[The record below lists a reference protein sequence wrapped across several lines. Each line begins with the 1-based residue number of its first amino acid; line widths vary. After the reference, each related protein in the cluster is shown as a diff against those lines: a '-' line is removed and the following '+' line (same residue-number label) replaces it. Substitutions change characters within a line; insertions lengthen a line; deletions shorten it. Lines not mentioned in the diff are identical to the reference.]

1 VHAQW
6 DLRLLYLPS
15 FKTLGRVVGRIEGK
29 IMKPTIDPGARRFW
43 RDHPIVLSH
52 HAVLVFGLLLL
63 TACSD
68 QSASGKVPP
77 PAPPGVPVMAAR
89 VIQKAVPVQIR
100 AVGNVQAISSVT
112 IKSQV
117 DGQVLRVHF
126 EEGQTVRKGEIL
138 FTLDPALF
146 DATLRQARAT
156 LARDTA
162 QLLQA
167 EAALSQSRAAEKQAE
182 ANLARDT
189 AQLENAKAQERRYK
203 SLIDD
208 GAVSSEQYDTIRT
221 AAAATVATV
230 EADRAAVSNTQAA
243 IQAAQATVANV
254 KATIEADQAVVDNAQ
269 IQLGY
274 ATIRSPMD
282 GRTGSLLV
290 HPGSAV
296 KARDDS
302 GAMVMVNQISPIYVA
317 FAVPQKYLG
326 DIKKYLAQGTV
337 KVEAIPQGQ
346 EADPVQGQLTFVNN
360 TVDPSTASIQL
371 KATFANAD
379 NRLWPGQFL
388 NTVLTLTTQPNAVV
402 VPSQAIQTGQ
412 QGPYVFVIKPDLTVD
427 ARTVTVERT
436 VGSDAVVQTGLAVGE
451 RVVADGQVRLV
462 PGAHVEIRTSPAS
475 SSGEGKTG

>member
-1 VHAQW
+1 
-6 DLRLLYLPS
+6 
-15 FKTLGRVVGRIEGK
+15 
-29 IMKPTIDPGARRFW
+29 MKPTIVPGTRRFW
-43 RDHPIVLSH
+43 RGHPAGVSN
-52 HAVLVFGLLLL
+52 HAFLVASLFFLA
-63 TACSD
+63 ACSE
-68 QSASGKVPP
+68 QNASGKVPP
-77 PAPPGVPVMAAR
+77 AAPQGVPVLAAM
-89 VIQKAVPVQIR
+89 VTQKAVPVQIR

-126 EEGQTVRKGEIL
+126 EEGQNVRKGDVL
-138 FTLDPALF
+138 FTLDPAPF
-146 DATLRQARAT
+146 EATLRQAKAT
-156 LARDTA
+156 LARETA

-208 GAVSSEQYDTIRT
+208 GAVSTEQYDAVRT
-221 AAAATVATV
+221 AAAALVATAD
-230 EADRAAVSNTQAA
+230 ADRAAVANTQAA
-243 IQAAQATVANV
+243 IQAAHATVANV
-254 KATIEADQAVVDNAQ
+254 KAAIEADQAVVDNAQ
-269 IQLGY
+269 IQLNY
-274 ATIRSPMD
+274 TVLRAPMD

-290 HPGSAV
+290 HAGNTI

-302 GAMVMVNQISPIYVA
+302 GAMVMINQISPIYVA

-337 KVEAIPQGQ
+337 NVEAIPQGQ

-360 TVDPSTASIQL
+360 TVDSSTASIQL

-402 VPSQAIQTGQ
+402 IPSQAVQTGP
-412 QGPYVFVIKPDLTVD
+412 QGSYVFVIKPDLTVD
-427 ARTVTVERT
+427 TRAVTLERT
-436 VGSDAVVQTGLAVGE
+436 VGADAVIQTGLTPGE
-451 RVVADGQVRLV
+451 QVVADGQVRLV
-462 PGAHVEIRTSPAS
+462 PGARVEIRTSPTPTPAERKA
-475 SSGEGKTG
+475 G

>member
-1 VHAQW
+1 
-6 DLRLLYLPS
+6 
-15 FKTLGRVVGRIEGK
+15 
-29 IMKPTIDPGARRFW
+29 MKPMSLDSSPPAWCGHPAVISRFTIFM
-43 RDHPIVLSH
+43 
-52 HAVLVFGLLLL
+52 FGLFLL

-68 QSASGKVPP
+68 QNASGKVLP
-77 PAPPGVPVMAAR
+77 PAPQGVPVMAAT
-89 VIQKAVPVQIR
+89 VLQKAVPVQIR

-126 EEGQTVRKGEIL
+126 EEGQNVQRGDIL
-138 FTLDPALF
+138 FTLDPGPFEAAF
-146 DATLRQARAT
+146 RQAKAA

-162 QLLQA
+162 QSLQA
-167 EAALSQSRAAEKQAE
+167 EAALSQSRATEKQAE
-182 ANLARDT
+182 ANLARDM
-189 AQLENAKAQERRYK
+189 AQLENARAQERRYK

-230 EADRAAVSNTQAA
+230 EADRAAVANAQAA
-243 IQAAQATVANV
+243 IEAAQATVANV
-254 KATIEADQAVVDNAQ
+254 KAAIEADQAVVDNAQ

-274 ATIRSPMD
+274 ATIRAPMN

-302 GAMVMVNQISPIYVA
+302 GAMVMINQISPIYVA
-317 FAVPQKYLG
+317 FAVPEKYLA
-326 DIKKYLAQGTV
+326 DIKKYLAEGTV
-337 KVEAIPQGQ
+337 KVGVIQPGQ
-346 EADPVQGQLTFVNN
+346 KTDPAWGELNFVNN
-360 TVDPSTASIQL
+360 TVDPSTATIQL
-371 KATFANAD
+371 KATYPNVD

-388 NTVLTLTTQPNAVV
+388 NVLLTLTTEPNAIV

-412 QGPYVFVIKPDLTVD
+412 EGPYVFVIKPGLTVD
-427 ARTVTVERT
+427 ARPVTVQRT
-436 VGSDAVVQTGLAVGE
+436 EGPDAVIQTGLTVGE

-462 PGAHVEIRTSPAS
+462 PGARVEIRTSPVS
-475 SSGEGKTG
+475 TSQDRKDG

>member
-1 VHAQW
+1 MRPMIV
-6 DLRLLYLPS
+6 RGSLP
-15 FKTLGRVVGRIEGK
+15 LWGGH
-29 IMKPTIDPGARRFW
+29 PTAP
-43 RDHPIVLSH
+43 SH
-52 HAVLVFGLLLL
+52 HALLVAGLLLL
-63 TACSD
+63 AACSD
-68 QSASGKVPP
+68 QSASGKTPP
-77 PAPPGVPVMAAR
+77 PAPQAGPVMAAM
-89 VIQKAVPVQIR
+89 VLQKAVPVQIR

-126 EEGQTVRKGEIL
+126 EEGQSVRKGDVL
-138 FTLDPALF
+138 FTLDPAPF
-146 DATLRQARAT
+146 EATLRQAKAT

-167 EAALSQSRAAEKQAE
+167 EAAVSQSRAAEKQAE

-208 GAVSSEQYDTIRT
+208 GAVSSEQYDTVRT
-221 AAAATVATV
+221 AATATMATV
-230 EADRAAVSNTQAA
+230 EADRAAVANTQAA

-254 KATIEADQAVVDNAQ
+254 KAAIEADQAVVDNAQ

-274 ATIRSPMD
+274 TALRAPMD

-290 HPGSAV
+290 HAGNTI

-302 GAMVMVNQISPIYVA
+302 SAMVMVNQIQPIYVT

-337 KVEAIPQGQ
+337 KVEVIPQGQ
-346 EADPVQGQLTFVNN
+346 VADPVQGELTFVNN
-360 TVDPSTASIQL
+360 TVDSSTASIQL
-371 KATFANAD
+371 KATFANVD

-388 NTVLTLTTQPNAVV
+388 NVVLTLTTEPNAVV
-402 VPSQAIQTGQ
+402 IPSQAIQTGQ

-427 ARTVTVERT
+427 TRAVTVERT
-436 VGSDAVVQTGLAVGE
+436 VGPDAVIQTGLTPGE
-451 RVVADGQVRLV
+451 QVVADGQVRLV
-462 PGAHVEIRTSPAS
+462 PGARVEIRTSPTPMPAERKA
-475 SSGEGKTG
+475 G

>member
-1 VHAQW
+1 
-6 DLRLLYLPS
+6 
-15 FKTLGRVVGRIEGK
+15 
-29 IMKPTIDPGARRFW
+29 
-43 RDHPIVLSH
+43 
-52 HAVLVFGLLLL
+52 
-63 TACSD
+63 
-68 QSASGKVPP
+68 
-77 PAPPGVPVMAAR
+77 MAAM

-126 EEGQTVRKGEIL
+126 EEGQNVRKGDIL
-138 FTLDPALF
+138 FTLDPAPF
-146 DATLRQARAT
+146 EATLRQAKAAM
-156 LARDTA
+156 ARDTA
-162 QLLQA
+162 QLLQT

-182 ANLARDT
+182 ANLARDV

-230 EADRAAVSNTQAA
+230 EADRAAVTNAQAA
-243 IQAAQATVANV
+243 IQAAQAAVANV
-254 KATIEADQAVVDNAQ
+254 EAAIEADQAVVDNAQ
-269 IQLGY
+269 IQLNY
-274 ATIRSPMD
+274 TTLRAPMD

-290 HPGSAV
+290 HAGNTI

-302 GAMVMVNQISPIYVA
+302 SAMVMVNQIQPIYVT
-317 FAVPQKYLG
+317 FAVPQKYLE
-326 DIKKYLAQGTV
+326 DIKKFLSQGTL
-337 KVEAIPQGQ
+337 KVEALPQGQ
-346 EADPVQGQLTFVNN
+346 KADAIQGALTFVNN

-371 KATFANAD
+371 KATFANVD

-388 NTVLTLTTQPNAVV
+388 NTILTLTSDPNAVV
-402 VPSQAIQTGQ
+402 IPSQAIQTGQ

-427 ARTVTVERT
+427 ARTVAVERT
-436 VGSDAVVQTGLAVGE
+436 VGPDAVIQTGLTPGE

-462 PGAHVEIRTSPAS
+462 PGARVEIRTTPAS
-475 SSGEGKTG
+475 TPAEGKAG

>member
-1 VHAQW
+1 
-6 DLRLLYLPS
+6 
-15 FKTLGRVVGRIEGK
+15 
-29 IMKPTIDPGARRFW
+29 MKPMILDGSPPAW
-43 RDHPIVLSH
+43 RGHPTVVCH
-52 HAVLVFGLLLL
+52 HTFFVFGLLLL

-68 QSASGKVPP
+68 QNASGKVPP
-77 PAPPGVPVMAAR
+77 PAPQGVPVMAAT
-89 VIQKAVPVQIR
+89 VLQKPVPVQVR

-126 EEGQTVRKGEIL
+126 QEGQNVQRGDIL
-138 FTLDPALF
+138 FTLDPGPF
-146 DATLRQARAT
+146 EATLRQAKAA

-162 QLLQA
+162 QSLQA

-189 AQLENAKAQERRYK
+189 AQLENARAQERRYK

-230 EADRAAVSNTQAA
+230 EADRAAVANTQAA

-254 KATIEADQAVVDNAQ
+254 KASMEADQAVVDNAQ

-274 ATIRSPMD
+274 TTIRAPME
-282 GRTGSLLV
+282 GQTGGLLV

-302 GAMVMVNQISPIYVA
+302 GAMVMMNQIRPIYVG
-317 FAVPQKYLG
+317 FAVPQKYLA
-326 DIKKYLAQGTV
+326 DIKKYLAQGSV
-337 KVEAIPQGQ
+337 KVTAFPQGQ
-346 EADPVQGQLTFVNN
+346 EADPAQGELTFVNN
-360 TVDPSTASIQL
+360 TVDPATASIQL
-371 KATFANAD
+371 KATFANSD
-379 NRLWPGQFL
+379 NRLWPGLFL
-388 NTVLTLTTQPNAVV
+388 NVILTLTTDPNAVV
-402 VPSQAIQTGQ
+402 IPSQAIQTGQ
-412 QGPYVFVIKPDLTVD
+412 QGPYVFVIKPDLTVE
-427 ARTVTVERT
+427 ARTVAVERN
-436 VGSDAVVQTGLAVGE
+436 VGPDAVIQTGLTPGE

-462 PGAHVEIRTSPAS
+462 PGARVEIRATSAS
-475 SSGEGKTG
+475 GSGERKAG

>member
-1 VHAQW
+1 
-6 DLRLLYLPS
+6 
-15 FKTLGRVVGRIEGK
+15 
-29 IMKPTIDPGARRFW
+29 
-43 RDHPIVLSH
+43 
-52 HAVLVFGLLLL
+52 
-63 TACSD
+63 
-68 QSASGKVPP
+68 
-77 PAPPGVPVMAAR
+77 MAAM
-89 VIQKAVPVQIR
+89 VLQKAVPVQIR

-126 EEGQTVRKGEIL
+126 EEGQSVRKGDVL
-138 FTLDPALF
+138 FTLDPAPF
-146 DATLRQARAT
+146 EATLRQAKAT

-167 EAALSQSRAAEKQAE
+167 EAAVSQSRAAEKQAE

-208 GAVSSEQYDTIRT
+208 GAVSSEQYDTVRT
-221 AAAATVATV
+221 AATATMATV
-230 EADRAAVSNTQAA
+230 EADRAAVANTQAA

-254 KATIEADQAVVDNAQ
+254 KAAIEADQAVVDNAQ

-274 ATIRSPMD
+274 TALRAPMD

-290 HPGSAV
+290 HAGNTI

-302 GAMVMVNQISPIYVA
+302 SAMVMVNQIQPIYVT

-337 KVEAIPQGQ
+337 KVEVIPQSQ
-346 EADPVQGQLTFVNN
+346 VADPVQGELTFVNN
-360 TVDPSTASIQL
+360 TVDSSTASIQL
-371 KATFANAD
+371 KATFANVD

-388 NTVLTLTTQPNAVV
+388 NVVLTLTTEPNAVV
-402 VPSQAIQTGQ
+402 IPSQAIQTGQ
-412 QGPYVFVIKPDLTVD
+412 QGPYVFVIKPDQTVD
-427 ARTVTVERT
+427 TRAVTVERT
-436 VGSDAVVQTGLAVGE
+436 VGPDAVIQTGLTPGE
-451 RVVADGQVRLV
+451 QVVADGQVRLV
-462 PGAHVEIRTSPAS
+462 PGARVEIRTSPTPMPAERKA
-475 SSGEGKTG
+475 G